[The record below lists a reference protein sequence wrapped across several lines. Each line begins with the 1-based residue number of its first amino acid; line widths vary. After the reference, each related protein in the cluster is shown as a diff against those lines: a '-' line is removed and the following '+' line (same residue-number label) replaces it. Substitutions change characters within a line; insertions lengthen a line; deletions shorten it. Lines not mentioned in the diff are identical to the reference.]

1 MYEKELNGIREKVR
15 EALKMKKEQQ
25 AEAIALLKA
34 QKEELGKLFSED
46 KDEYQVTMVTI
57 EESLGDIHQRS
68 RQVKAAAECYDR
80 MGKYADELYKKDHV
94 KYTFQKAA
102 ALYKQAA
109 CIRISLNCL
118 VMTPKPRV
126 LNEQENKLF
135 QLAMIRYKDA
145 SKVLLNK
152 AQLGMGNYV
161 EMLSNCLSDMAVM
174 YGVVGNYKDAL
185 ECAQKAVKMD
195 KEIYN
200 SLDDKAHSMRLALH
214 MNMLALLYNLMK
226 NVDMAMETLED
237 AIYALGEHEAEDPVQ
252 FGITIGRFQ
261 MNLANCYQNSRT
273 EREQAEPTY
282 LNALANIQG
291 INEKTGGRFVLDLIS
306 AFMAVGRYY
315 LSKDN
320 RKEGESY
327 LNNGILLADEAYA
340 KNGQQ
345 LFHQLAEQMRALI
358 NQA

>member
-1 MYEKELNGIREKVR
+1 MYEKELSGIREKIT
-15 EALKMKKEQQ
+15 EALKMKREQLS
-25 AEAIALLKA
+25 EAIALLDA
-34 QKEELGKLFSED
+34 QKEELAKLFSED
-46 KDEYQVTMVTI
+46 ADEYLATMVTI
-57 EESLGDIHQRS
+57 EESQGDIYQRS
-68 RQVKAAAECYDR
+68 KQLKKAAECYDH
-80 MGKYADELYKKDHV
+80 MGKHAGVLYKKDSS
-94 KYTFQKAA
+94 KFSFLKAA
-102 ALYKQAA
+102 ALYKQAG
-109 CIRISLNCL
+109 CIRIGLNCL

-126 LNEQENKLF
+126 LNEQESKLY
-135 QLAMIRYKDA
+135 QLAMIRYTDA
-145 SKVLLNK
+145 SRVLLNK
-152 AQLGMGNYV
+152 AQLGVNNYV

-174 YGVVGNYKDAL
+174 HGVVGNYKDAL
-185 ECAQKAVKMD
+185 ECARKTVKLD

-200 SLDDKAHSMRLALH
+200 AVDDKAHSMRLAMH

-237 AIYALGEHEAEDPVQ
+237 AIYALGEHEPEEPVQ

-261 MNLANCYQNSRT
+261 MNLASCYQNSRT
-273 EREQAEPTY
+273 EKEQAEPTY

-291 INEKTGGRFVLDLIS
+291 VNEKTGGRFVLDLIS

-315 LSKDN
+315 LSQNN
-320 RKEGESY
+320 RKEAESY

-345 LFHQLAEQMRALI
+345 LFHQLAEQMRALV